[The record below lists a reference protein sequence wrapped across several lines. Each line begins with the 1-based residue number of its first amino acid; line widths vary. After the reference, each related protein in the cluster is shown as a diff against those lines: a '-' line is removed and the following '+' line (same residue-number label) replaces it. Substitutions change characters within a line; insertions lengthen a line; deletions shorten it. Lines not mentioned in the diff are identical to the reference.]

1 MELITPGIGLLFWML
16 VMFGIVLLI
25 LKKFAWKPIL
35 KALSDRETSIRDA
48 LLSADTAKKE
58 MEKLKADNEII
69 MAEARAEKEKI
80 VQEARQI
87 REKLISEAKNEAN
100 EEAKKILKSARKDI
114 ENEKVS
120 AIADVKNK
128 VAELSIEIAEKI
140 LREKL
145 ADTREQKSIIERLV
159 KEIMPN

>member
-16 VMFGIVLLI
+16 VMFGIVLWI

-35 KALSDRETSIRDA
+35 NALENRETSIKEA
-48 LLSADTAKKE
+48 LIAADTAKME
-58 MEKLKADNEII
+58 MEKLKADNQVV

-80 VQEARQI
+80 VQEAKQI
-87 REKLISEAKNEAN
+87 REKLISDAKNEAVD
-100 EEAKKILKSARKDI
+100 EAKKILKSARRDI
-114 ENEKVS
+114 ENEKVA
-120 AIADVKNK
+120 AILEVKNK

-145 ADTREQKSIIERLV
+145 ADSREQKSIIERLV
-159 KEIMPN
+159 REVMPN

>member
-58 MEKLKADNEII
+58 MEKLKADNEVI

-87 REKLISEAKNEAN
+87 REKLISEAKNEAT

-120 AIADVKNK
+120 AIAEVKNK

>member
-16 VMFGIVLLI
+16 VMFSIVLFI

-35 KALSDRETSIRDA
+35 KALKDREYSIRDA
-48 LLSADTAKKE
+48 LMSADNAKKE

-69 MAEARAEKEKI
+69 MTEARAEKEKI
-80 VQEARQI
+80 VQEAKQI
-87 REKLISEAKNEAN
+87 REKIIGDAKNEAS
-100 EEAKKILKSARKDI
+100 EEVKKLLKSARLDI
-114 ENEKVS
+114 ENEKVA
-120 AIADVKNK
+120 AIQEVKNK

-145 ADTREQKSIIERLV
+145 ADTTEQRSMIDRLV
-159 KEIMPN
+159 KEVMPN

>member
-1 MELITPGIGLLFWML
+1 MELITPGIGLLFWMI
-16 VMFGIVLLI
+16 VMFGIVLWI

-35 KALSDRETSIRDA
+35 NALENRETSIKEA
-48 LLSADTAKKE
+48 LMAADTAKRD
-58 MEKLKADNEII
+58 MEKLKADNQVV
-69 MAEARAEKEKI
+69 MAEARAEKDKI

-87 REKLISEAKNEAN
+87 REKLISDAKNEAVD
-100 EEAKKILKSARKDI
+100 EAKKILKSARRDI

-120 AIADVKNK
+120 AIMEVKNK
-128 VAELSIEIAEKI
+128 VAELSVEIAEKI

-145 ADTREQKSIIERLV
+145 ADSKEQKSMVERLV

>member
-16 VMFGIVLLI
+16 VMFGIVLWI

-35 KALSDRETSIRDA
+35 NALENRETSIKEA
-48 LLSADTAKKE
+48 LMAADTAKRD
-58 MEKLKADNEII
+58 MEKLKADNQVV
-69 MAEARAEKEKI
+69 MAEARAEKDKI

-87 REKLISEAKNEAN
+87 REKLISDAKNEAVD
-100 EEAKKILKSARKDI
+100 EAKKILKSARRDI

-120 AIADVKNK
+120 AIMEVKNK
-128 VAELSIEIAEKI
+128 VAELSVEIAEKI

-145 ADTREQKSIIERLV
+145 ADSKEQKSMIERLV
-159 KEIMPN
+159 KEVMPN

>member
-16 VMFGIVLLI
+16 VMFSMVLFI

-35 KALSDRETSIRDA
+35 KALKDRESSIRDA
-48 LLSADTAKKE
+48 LMSADNAKKE
-58 MEKLKADNEII
+58 MEKLKADNEVI

-80 VQEARQI
+80 IQEAKQI
-87 REKLISEAKNEAN
+87 REKIIGDAKTEAS
-100 EEAKKILKSARKDI
+100 EEAKKLMKSVRIDI
-114 ENEKVS
+114 ENEKVA
-120 AIADVKNK
+120 AIQEVKNK

-145 ADTREQKSIIERLV
+145 ADTAEQRSMIDRLV
-159 KEIMPN
+159 RDVMPN

>member
-16 VMFGIVLLI
+16 VMFGIVLWI

-35 KALSDRETSIRDA
+35 NALENRETSIKEA
-48 LLSADTAKKE
+48 LLAADIAKKE
-58 MEKLKADNEII
+58 MEKLKADNEVV
-69 MAEARAEKEKI
+69 MAEARAEKDKI
-80 VQEARQI
+80 VQEARNI
-87 REKLISEAKNEAN
+87 REKMISDAKNEAVD
-100 EEAKKILKSARKDI
+100 EAKKILKSARRDI

-120 AIADVKNK
+120 AIMEVKNK

-145 ADTREQKSIIERLV
+145 ADTKEQKSIIERLV
-159 KEIMPN
+159 KEVMPN

>member
-16 VMFGIVLLI
+16 VMFGIVVWI

-35 KALSDRETSIRDA
+35 NALENRETSIKEA
-48 LLSADTAKKE
+48 LMAADTAKME
-58 MEKLKADNEII
+58 MEKLKADNAVV
-69 MAEARAEKEKI
+69 MAEARAEKDKI

-87 REKLISEAKNEAN
+87 REKLISDAKNEAID
-100 EEAKKILKSARKDI
+100 EAKKILKSARRDI

-120 AIADVKNK
+120 AIIEVKNK

-145 ADTREQKSIIERLV
+145 ADSKEQKSMVERLV
-159 KEIMPN
+159 KEVMPN

>member
-16 VMFGIVLLI
+16 VMFSIVLFI

-35 KALSDRETSIRDA
+35 KALKDRETSIRDA
-48 LLSADTAKKE
+48 LMSADTAKKE
-58 MEKLKADNEII
+58 MEKLKADNQVV

-87 REKLISEAKNEAN
+87 REKIIGDAKNEAT
-100 EEAKKILKSARKDI
+100 EEAKKLLKSARIDI
-114 ENEKVS
+114 ENEKDA
-120 AIADVKNK
+120 AIQEVKNK

-145 ADTREQKSIIERLV
+145 ADTAEQKTMIDRLV
-159 KEIMPN
+159 REVMPN

>member
-16 VMFGIVLLI
+16 VMFSIVLFI

-35 KALSDRETSIRDA
+35 KALKDRETSIRDA
-48 LLSADTAKKE
+48 LMSADSAKKE
-58 MEKLKADNEII
+58 MEKLKADNEVV

-87 REKLISEAKNEAN
+87 REKIIGEAKNEAA
-100 EEAKKILKSARKDI
+100 EEVKKLLKTARTDI
-114 ENEKVS
+114 ENEKVA
-120 AIADVKNK
+120 AIQEVKNK

-145 ADTREQKSIIERLV
+145 ADTPEQRSMINRLV
-159 KEIMPN
+159 REVMPN

>member
-1 MELITPGIGLLFWML
+1 ML

-58 MEKLKADNEII
+58 MEKLKADNEVI

-87 REKLISEAKNEAN
+87 REKLISEAKNEAI

-114 ENEKVS
+114 DNEKVS
-120 AIADVKNK
+120 AIAEVKNK

>member
-16 VMFGIVLLI
+16 VMFSIVLFI

-35 KALSDRETSIRDA
+35 KALKDRETSIRDA
-48 LLSADTAKKE
+48 LMSADTAKKE
-58 MEKLKADNEII
+58 MEKLKADNEVI

-80 VQEARQI
+80 VQEAKQI
-87 REKLISEAKNEAN
+87 REKLIGDAKNDAA
-100 EEAKKILKSARKDI
+100 EEAKKLLKSARIDI
-114 ENEKVS
+114 ENEKVA
-120 AIADVKNK
+120 AIQEVKNK

-145 ADTREQKSIIERLV
+145 ADTAEQRSMIDRLV
-159 KEIMPN
+159 KDVMPN